1 MKIGKKHRGI
11 KVILT
16 CRNTIVFLFRKGNCP
31 LVLQESNGIFLF
43 PLFLPSRSGLHE
55 AATFNF
61 RYGPIN
67 TELQNICSPNLHLF
81 FSEFLFYYGN
91 NVINHPFEPI
101 FITAL
106 SHDADERFR
115 A

>member
-1 MKIGKKHRGI
+1 MKIGKSIEKSKLFLHAEIPLFSYFAETTAPWYFR
-11 KVILT
+11 KAM
-16 CRNTIVFLFRKGNCP
+16 VFL
-31 LVLQESNGIFLF
+31 LL
-43 PLFLPSRSGLHE
+43 LPRRSGLHE

-91 NVINHPFEPI
+91 NVINHPFQTV
-101 FITAL
+101 FITAF